1 MNTQENTLE
10 KIIGFLTSINIQVEE
25 QALAEETFLP
35 GLEIKEGKIYFDRK
49 KLAYPGDVLHEAG
62 HIAVTEKALRPL
74 IGTEKLAS
82 TWPTDGEEIA
92 AILWSFAA
100 SHHLKLD
107 LKIVF
112 HPDGYKNQSDWLI
125 EQFTNKTYVGLPLL
139 EWMSLCTKEDF
150 PKMIKWLR

>member
-1 MNTQENTLE
+1 M
-10 KIIGFLTSINIQVEE
+10 EE
-25 QALAEETFLP
+25 QPLSYDTFLP

-49 KLAYPGDVLHEAG
+49 KLKYPGDMLHEAG
-62 HIAVTEKALRPL
+62 HIAVTEEAIRPL
-74 IGTEKLAS
+74 IGTKELTT

-107 LKIVF
+107 LKTVF
-112 HPDGYKNQSDWLI
+112 HPDGYKNQSEWLI